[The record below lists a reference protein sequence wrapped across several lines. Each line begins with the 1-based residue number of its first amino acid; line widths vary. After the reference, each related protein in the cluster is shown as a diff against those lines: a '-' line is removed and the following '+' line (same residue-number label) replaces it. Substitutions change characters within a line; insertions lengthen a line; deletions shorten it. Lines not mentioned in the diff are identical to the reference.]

1 MKSSPILRKCNAG
14 ELAALTGVSP
24 GTVSGWINAGMPV
37 VQAASGRRPAEIDPA
52 QAIPW
57 IVNHRAPVGSERE
70 RLARAQA
77 IKVEMENAKRRGD
90 LVLAGYLAEVLMSM
104 AADIAARLDGLPG
117 RVATELAGIK
127 SAAEIR
133 VRLLNECRAI
143 RSGFAEH
150 IGKLARVPPDSA
162 NGSADP
168 APAARSKR
176 KRVGKRQSRA
186 ADRKLRA
193 GTVSQ

>member
-37 VQAASGRRPAEIDPA
+37 VRAASGRRPAEIDPA

-57 IVNHRAPVGSERE
+57 IVNQRAPVGSERE

-77 IKVEMENAKRRGD
+77 IKVEMENAKRRGE
-90 LVLAGYLAEVLMSM
+90 LVLSGYLAEVLHSM
-104 AADIAARLDGLPG
+104 AADIASRLDGLPG
-117 RVATELAGIK
+117 RVASELAGIT

-133 VRLLNECRAI
+133 TRLLHECRSI
-143 RSGFAEH
+143 RSGFSEH
-150 IGKLARVPPDSA
+150 VGKLASVPPDSA
-162 NGSADP
+162 DSAADP
-168 APAARSKR
+168 EPAPGPKRQRLGKRKPRAAARK
-176 KRVGKRQSRA
+176 Q
-186 ADRKLRA
+186 RA
-193 GTVSQ
+193 GTISE